1 MQPTTAALGDAPQA
15 PRRFE
20 LATFRLGAERDTD
33 YATEP
38 PRQNCSN
45 ILKNILHFVALA
57 LKICGSLD
65 GADKI
70 WLHLIEK
77 EIT

>member
-38 PRQNCSN
+38 PPNNNNNNNNNKNNNNNNN
-45 ILKNILHFVALA
+45 INKNNNNNN
-57 LKICGSLD
+57 KIYFSYD
-65 GADKI
+65 WPNVI
-70 WLHLIEK
+70 
-77 EIT
+77 